1 MKPETIAELL
11 RDGAGA
17 DIWYDCATFDDDD
30 SLEKFITD
38 VQLAMNLAANIINP
52 K

>member
-1 MKPETIAELL
+1 MTPETIAELL

-30 SLEKFITD
+30 SLEQFITD